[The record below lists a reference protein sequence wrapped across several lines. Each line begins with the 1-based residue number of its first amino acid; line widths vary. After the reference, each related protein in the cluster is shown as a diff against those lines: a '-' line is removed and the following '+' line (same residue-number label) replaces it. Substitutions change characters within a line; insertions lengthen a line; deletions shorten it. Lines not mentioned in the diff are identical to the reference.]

1 MSKMMAPVLLAIEPQ
16 PSDLV
21 VTITGVVLVFLV
33 LMLLML
39 IITLEGKFFDGLNA
53 KKRAQKDA
61 DVKAVSASK
70 PAAAVKPAAAAAPAV
85 EQGIPAEVVAAI
97 AAAIA
102 SLGGGKY
109 VLRTVRRAG
118 HGRSAWGK
126 AGVND
131 VTSPF

>member
-21 VTITGVVLVFLV
+21 VTVTGVVLVFLILV
-33 LMLLML
+33 LLML

-109 VLRTVRRAG
+109 VLRAVRRAG